1 MPALN
6 TGCQIVSDKRL
17 ADYREAVRSVNA
29 RTTAAVRFEPE
40 LLRRCWVL
48 AGPTASGKSAV
59 GLELATRL
67 GAEILSLDSMAVYCD
82 MDVGTAKPSA
92 ADREIVPHH
101 LIDLIAPNESFS
113 VSDYLKIAER
123 VVRDVLSH
131 GRVPLFVGGT
141 GLYLR
146 SLLRGVFEG
155 PGASSSVRERLE
167 RDAKTLGSAALHD
180 RLRRVD
186 PARAAKVHPNDLRR
200 VVRAL
205 EVIEVGGRPM
215 SELQL
220 HPPLPEDERPR
231 HVYWLSPP
239 REWLYRRI
247 DARVDRMIA
256 AGLVEET
263 RRTIEQYG
271 TLGPTALQAIGYRE
285 VVEHL
290 EGQRSLD
297 ETVELIKRH
306 TRQFAKRQ
314 HTWFRNLEECH
325 AVEITGEET
334 PAEVA
339 ERIAPVT
346 PAR

>member
-1 MPALN
+1 MA
-6 TGCQIVSDKRL
+6 GGH
-17 ADYREAVRSVNA
+17 EASTQGKQR
-29 RTTAAVRFEPE
+29 AVRFDPE

-59 GLELATRL
+59 GLELAKRL
-67 GAEILSLDSMAVYCD
+67 DAEILSLDSMAIYRG

-92 ADREIVPHH
+92 DDRRIVPHH
-101 LIDLIAPNESFS
+101 LIDLVDPNEHFS
-113 VSDYLKIAER
+113 VTDYLKVADE
-123 VVRDVLSH
+123 VCRDILSRR
-131 GRVPLFVGGT
+131 RVPLFVGGT

-155 PGASSSVRERLE
+155 PGASSAIRERLE
-167 RDAKTLGSAALHD
+167 REAETLGSEALHD
-180 RLRRVD
+180 RLRSLD
-186 PARAAKVHPNDLRR
+186 PPRAAKVHPNDLRR
-200 VVRAL
+200 IVRAL

-220 HPPLPEDERPR
+220 HPPLPVAQRPR

-247 DARVDRMIA
+247 EQRVDRMFA
-256 AGLVEET
+256 DGLVEET
-263 RRTIEQYG
+263 R
-271 TLGPTALQAIGYRE
+271 TLRDRFGALSSTALQAIGYRE

-290 EGQRSLD
+290 EGQHSFD
-297 ETVELIKRH
+297 ETIELIKRH

-325 AVEITGEET
+325 AVEMTGKES
-334 PAEVA
+334 PAELA
-339 ERIAPVT
+339 QRIAAGRSTQEPT
-346 PAR
+346 RLGGGA

>member
-1 MPALN
+1 MP
-6 TGCQIVSDKRL
+6 
-17 ADYREAVRSVNA
+17 
-29 RTTAAVRFEPE
+29 FEPA

-59 GLELATRL
+59 GLELAKRL
-67 GAEILSLDSMAVYCD
+67 GAEILSLDSMAIYRG

-92 ADREIVPHH
+92 EEQRQVLHH
-101 LIDLIAPNESFS
+101 LIDLVAPNESFS
-113 VSDYLKIAER
+113 VSDYLKIAEG
-123 VVRDVLSH
+123 VVRDVLSRN
-131 GRVPLFVGGT
+131 RVPLFVGGT

-155 PGASSSVRERLE
+155 PGASSAIRERLE
-167 RDAKTLGSAALHD
+167 REAESLGSGALHE
-180 RLRRVD
+180 RLRHLD
-186 PARAAKVHPNDLRR
+186 PARAAKVHANDLRR
-200 VVRAL
+200 IVRAL

-220 HPPLPEDERPR
+220 HPPLSKDDRPR
-231 HVYWLSPP
+231 HVYWLSSP

-256 AGLVEET
+256 SGLVEET

-271 TLGPTALQAIGYRE
+271 TLSSTALQAIGYRE

-290 EGQRSLD
+290 EGKHPLD
-297 ETVELIKRH
+297 ETIELIKRH

-339 ERIAPVT
+339 DRIAS
-346 PAR
+346 RR